1 MVTLTI
7 DGVEVTVERGTSI
20 LEAAQKA
27 GIRIPTLCHDKR
39 LVPYGAC
46 RLCMVEVTSRGR
58 TRTMPACFNPARE
71 GMEVA
76 THTPKLAESRRMQLM
91 LLLRSHPLLCPS
103 CDAGGNCRLQDL
115 VHEYEVPELPFTRE
129 SRYYHVDNASHFI
142 RFNMNLCVKCGMCV
156 RICDEVQGENELSF
170 INRGMECEVSTD
182 FGRPLQCEFCGQCAQ
197 ICPVG
202 AIASKWLVGTARAF
216 EVNRVNTVC
225 SFCSLGCVLTVGERN
240 KKIVSVASPANSH
253 NEGNLCVK
261 GRFGWPYVYSEQRLT
276 KPLIRKNGS
285 LQQVEWNEALSFVAE
300 QLIAI
305 KGAGGP
311 GSLAAL
317 GSERLTNE
325 EAYVFNRFVRTVM
338 ETPHLDHAGGY
349 GYRALVD
356 GLRPVLG
363 FPASTSSIIEI
374 RDADVILL
382 LAADLTETHPVA
394 KNEAI
399 MATSRHKGELIVI
412 DAVKTKLSRRR
423 GTHLMCKP
431 GTEHLVAFA
440 MLKEIIDREWFDRKA
455 LDLRAEGLDELVASL
470 APYGADAVSALTGV
484 DADVIRQAAEK
495 YAQASKA
502 VILLNDGMNRPSQ
515 NVLLAQAA
523 ANLAVI
529 TGNLG
534 KESAGVFVFGEK
546 ANAQGAIDMGL
557 APDLLPGF
565 HSLADE
571 EARARFEATW
581 GGPLPTEPGMNAA
594 GILEA
599 AEKGDIRGL
608 YVVGENPLETYPNRG
623 QVEQALSKLQF
634 LVVQDLFLTST
645 ARLAHA
651 VLPVASFMEKN
662 GTVTSAERMIQR
674 VKPVWKPVE
683 SKSDLEIF
691 TALAAMMGKPAMTY
705 PGPERVM
712 DEIATM
718 VDVYKGVSYDRIG
731 DHGLQWPCV
740 DTEDPGKRR
749 LYEGGFPAGKAQLQ
763 PAPNFQASP
772 NQEGPFSLIPGIL
785 KFHSG
790 SMSQFSF
797 SLLEVVAGA
806 VAEMNRSDMKAV
818 GLSDGDR
825 ARMTDSFG
833 ASITVNVKSSGR
845 APAGVVIV
853 PQHFSEVM
861 LNTLTRWNDPVPKVR
876 VEKV

>member
-1 MVTLTI
+1 M
-7 DGVEVTVERGTSI
+7 
-20 LEAAQKA
+20 
-27 GIRIPTLCHDKR
+27 
-39 LVPYGAC
+39 
-46 RLCMVEVTSRGR
+46 
-58 TRTMPACFNPARE
+58 
-71 GMEVA
+71 
-76 THTPKLAESRRMQLM
+76 
-91 LLLRSHPLLCPS
+91 
-103 CDAGGNCRLQDL
+103 
-115 VHEYEVPELPFTRE
+115 
-129 SRYYHVDNASHFI
+129 
-142 RFNMNLCVKCGMCV
+142 
-156 RICDEVQGENELSF
+156 
-170 INRGMECEVSTD
+170 
-182 FGRPLQCEFCGQCAQ
+182 
-197 ICPVG
+197 
-202 AIASKWLVGTARAF
+202 
-216 EVNRVNTVC
+216 
-225 SFCSLGCVLTVGERN
+225 
-240 KKIVSVASPANSH
+240 
-253 NEGNLCVK
+253 
-261 GRFGWPYVYSEQRLT
+261 
-276 KPLIRKNGS
+276 
-285 LQQVEWNEALSFVAE
+285 
-300 QLIAI
+300 
-305 KGAGGP
+305 
-311 GSLAAL
+311 
-317 GSERLTNE
+317 
-325 EAYVFNRFVRTVM
+325 
-338 ETPHLDHAGGY
+338 
-349 GYRALVD
+349 D

-363 FPASTSSIIEI
+363 FPASTSSITEI
-374 RDADVILL
+374 READVIVL

-399 MATSRHKGELIVI
+399 MATSRHKGELIVV

-423 GTHLMCKP
+423 GMHLMCKH

-440 MLKEIIDREWFDRKA
+440 MLKEIIDKEWFDRKA
-455 LDLRAEGLDELVASL
+455 VDLRAEGLDELVESL
-470 APYGADAVSALTGV
+470 AQYDAGTVSALAGV

-502 VILLNDGMNRPSQ
+502 VILLNDGMNRPAQ
-515 NVLLAQAA
+515 NVLLARAA

-529 TGNLG
+529 TGNVG

-571 EARARFEATW
+571 QARTRFEATW
-581 GGPLPTEPGMNAA
+581 GGPLPKEPGMNAA

-599 AEKGDIRGL
+599 AENGDIRGL

-651 VLPVASFMEKN
+651 VLPIASFMEKN

-718 VDVYKGVSYDRIG
+718 VDVYKGVSYDRMG
-731 DHGLQWPCV
+731 DHGIQWPCV
-740 DTEDPGKRR
+740 DAEDPGKSR

-763 PAPNFQASP
+763 PAPSFQASP
-772 NQEGPFSLIPGIL
+772 DQEGPFSLIQGVL

-790 SMSQFSF
+790 SISQLSF

-825 ARMTDSFG
+825 ARMTDPFG
-833 ASITVNVKSSGR
+833 ASITVNVKSSRR